1 VAAAITIAVMIVH
14 RDDRQTVAD
23 NAAAMS
29 TPVGDANGD
38 GRVDIRD
45 ALALARRIETGPV
58 QPTFREDVNG
68 DRVIDRKDVDAIA
81 MMAVSLQA
89 EVVR

>member
-1 VAAAITIAVMIVH
+1 LLVVSVVLVVQRKDHQQVA
-14 RDDRQTVAD
+14 QT
-23 NAAAMS
+23 AAMS
-29 TPVGDANGD
+29 VSPHVGDANGD

-45 ALALARRIETGPV
+45 ALALARRIESGTV
-58 QPTFREDVNG
+58 LPTTRDDVNG

-81 MMAVSLQA
+81 IMAVSLSA